1 MDSQGMANKVVL
13 RATEAEATA
22 AQQEQGPLR
31 PGLRSW
37 NLLNEALHVE
47 LIYADDLRAK
57 ELNRRH

>member
-1 MDSQGMANKVVL
+1 MANKVVL